1 VSSFLLFFAYYAG
14 ETLIENG
21 AILREGYTGTI
32 IILTALIVCAGW
44 LQFTILNHT
53 SKGDFLLRIDTR

>member
-21 AILREGYTGTI
+21 AILREGYKRSGI
-32 IILTALIVCAGW
+32 I
-44 LQFTILNHT
+44 
-53 SKGDFLLRIDTR
+53 DFLKGPKILKRQYLDFLKTYYPVLEMS